1 MSQKHATARGSNH
14 DPGLDRTGSIG
25 SDGERALVERAQ
37 SGDRDAFEQLVF
49 RYDRQILRLAF
60 TMLGDREQARDVY
73 QETFMKAYRSIARFR
88 FDSSFYTWIYRI
100 AKNVSIDHRRRRNRL
115 SRESPLEAD
124 PETDPDALAPID
136 FLPSNSPDGDPE
148 RSLFGV
154 EIRHA
159 IATALEK
166 LTGKER
172 LVFELRHY
180 HGLRLRAV
188 GEEAGISEEMA
199 KNYLFRGTKKMRSAL
214 AHLRIT
220 SATSG

>member
-1 MSQKHATARGSNH
+1 MSQKHATRRGSSH
-14 DPGLDRTGSIG
+14 DPSLAATGSIG
-25 SDGERALVERAQ
+25 SDDERALVERAQ
-37 SGDRDAFEQLVF
+37 SGNRDAFEQLVY

-60 TMLGDREQARDVY
+60 HMLGDREQARDVY
-73 QETFMKAYRSIARFR
+73 QETFMKAYRSIGRFR

-100 AKNVSIDHRRRRNRL
+100 AKNVCIDHQRSQTRL

-124 PETDPDALAPID
+124 RETDPDAPAPID
-136 FLPSNSPDGDPE
+136 FLHSSSLDGDPE

-154 EIRHA
+154 EIRDA
-159 IATALEK
+159 VAKALEK

-188 GEEAGISEEMA
+188 GEVVGISEDLA
-199 KNYLFRGTKKMRSAL
+199 KNYLFRGTRKMRAAL
-214 AHLRIT
+214 AQFRVAG
-220 SATSG
+220 ATWA